1 MSQTAKHTT
10 SMVGDLGPVSTLT
23 LFQKYAFSVSSRA
36 HRSIRVHTTV
46 LMRFRLPHTKTFE
59 NDRIAGCDVSST
71 LCACYRQNENYRRTS
86 LIRTPKGQSEVSG
99 LERCPYKRGHL
110 YILRRRF
117 YDSTNSFKCSVAKT
131 RLTHL
136 KLLIHSTKASSF
148 NSTQHSTSQLQTN
161 YCYCFKTKRA
171 TAQCCM

>member
-86 LIRTPKGQSEVSG
+86 LIRTPKGQSEVSVF
-99 LERCPYKRGHL
+99 ETCPYKSH
-110 YILRRRF
+110 
-117 YDSTNSFKCSVAKT
+117 YDYVTYNSAYSFECSVAKPGSHSY
-131 RLTHL
+131 LNCI
-136 KLLIHSTKASSF
+136 LIHSTKTHYLSVAYNNMMHFSYKVSAVVD
-148 NSTQHSTSQLQTN
+148 NSL
-161 YCYCFKTKRA
+161 F
-171 TAQCCM
+171 